1 MAYPGRF
8 VTTYDSHPWRL
19 AKSLMAK
26 QNLSHGANVVSNGDP
41 LEIYTTREGEVV
53 FKKYSLIGGL
63 EDFAA
68 QFCDTLSRSTD
79 FTAAVTDRDAV
90 IAVAGPGKR
99 ELLGKSVSDQLE
111 KIMAERSIYHF
122 TGLGAMPRV
131 CEDNETFTAAVA
143 APVLCEGDVL
153 GAVLF
158 VTDSG
163 RLAGD
168 TECKLAQTVA
178 AFLGKN
184 MES

>member
-8 VTTYDSHPWRL
+8 VTTYDSHPCRL

-41 LEIYTTREGEVV
+41 LEIYTTRDGEVI

-63 EDFAA
+63 EEFAA

-79 FTAAVTDRDAV
+79 FSAAVTDRDAV
-90 IAVAGPGKR
+90 IAMAGAGKK
-99 ELLGKSVSDQLE
+99 ELLGKPLSPELE
-111 KIMAERSIYHF
+111 RIMAGR
-122 TGLGAMPRV
+122 GLYCGGGVAV
-131 CEDNETFTAAVA
+131 SEEDNGYRAAVA
-143 APVLCEGDVL
+143 APILCEGDVL

-158 VTDSG
+158 LSPDG
-163 RLAGD
+163 RTAGE